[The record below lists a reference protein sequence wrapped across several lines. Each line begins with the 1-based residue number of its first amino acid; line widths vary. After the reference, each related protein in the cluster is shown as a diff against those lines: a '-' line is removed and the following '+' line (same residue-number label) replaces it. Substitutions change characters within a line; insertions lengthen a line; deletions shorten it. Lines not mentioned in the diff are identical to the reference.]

1 MTTQSFL
8 NFPGSLS
15 HQLDQI
21 DARETPNQ
29 YNFIP
34 PSTMDGYDSSSLD
47 SSSISSGIS
56 SRSSFFSRN
65 SSRQS
70 LDSKNSAYMHLESQ
84 LEESKQHIHL
94 LEQRNQQLARDRDL
108 LSAQVAALQSSFITL
123 TNSLGRNGHIVNTVT
138 TSSANEADKDLSPD
152 EYEDVKFWT
161 RSKWTLHVQAEKAV
175 AKLGSSAASTQRG
188 STRLAKGENV
198 ACQFIEDAAGVPVD
212 GHRAKAARSVF
223 SAYLHQLNQA
233 GVKLPTSW
241 SQVPLDLKEGFYHAI
256 RTNYI
261 EFRYCADN
269 WKAEHLATQ
278 NYSQWYKYH
287 IGGTESSSSHV
298 KKPKNEVAAPEDSDL
313 EYMDIDNPPSVTS
326 NQSPVVITSP
336 THDTL
341 DDFIDPALKALGAP
355 SNPDTDTPA
364 TVSALAECSEPSSSC
379 TSKEKTSLVVPEVKN
394 PLLVAGVSGTFRL
407 GGPTYT
413 SATLA
418 SSSSSSSSIPATTT
432 MIPPTTTAI
441 PATTTMIPAT
451 TTTIPAMTTTIPAT
465 TTMITATTVN
475 TIPALTTTKPK
486 PKPKPRPVKAPTA
499 PKEPNAPSKAK
510 AMRIQ
515 KTINARCV
523 ESRQKSAGHSEVIQ
537 RILGATSRC
546 RESTQAQTLLA
557 TNTLAPVATTGS
569 GPRGNTVTEEEFA
582 GSDGDE

>member
-21 DARETPNQ
+21 DTRETPNQ

-34 PSTMDGYDSSSLD
+34 PSSTMDG
-47 SSSISSGIS
+47 
-56 SRSSFFSRN
+56 N
-65 SSRQS
+65 SRQS

-94 LEQRNQQLARDRDL
+94 LEQRNQQLAQDRDL
-108 LSAQVAALQSSFITL
+108 LSAQVAALQSSFVML
-123 TNSLGRNGHIVNTVT
+123 TNSLQVGRNGHIGNTVT

-152 EYEDVKFWT
+152 EYKDVNFWT

-175 AKLGSSAASTQRG
+175 AKLGSSAATQRG

-269 WKAEHLATQ
+269 WKAEHLAMQ

-287 IGGTESSSSHV
+287 VGGSRKRGRSEVLTSQDDESAESSSHI
-298 KKPKNEVAAPEDSDL
+298 KKPRNKVTTPEDSDL
-313 EYMDIDNPPSVTS
+313 EYMDIDTPPSVTS
-326 NQSPVVITSP
+326 NQSPIVVTSP
-336 THDTL
+336 THNTL
-341 DDFIDPALKALGAP
+341 DDFLDPALKALSAP
-355 SNPDTDTPA
+355 SNPDTDTP
-364 TVSALAECSEPSSSC
+364 T
-379 TSKEKTSLVVPEVKN
+379 TSTNTYLNISKSR
-394 PLLVAGVSGTFRL
+394 VAGVSGTFRL
-407 GGPTYT
+407 GGPTNASTT
-413 SATLA
+413 SA
-418 SSSSSSSSIPATTT
+418 SSSSSSSSIPATMT
-432 MIPPTTTAI
+432 MIPPTTT
-441 PATTTMIPAT
+441 
-451 TTTIPAMTTTIPAT
+451 TIPAT
-465 TTMITATTVN
+465 PILIPTTAANAIPTTTAN
-475 TIPALTTTKPK
+475 TIPTLTATISKPK
-486 PKPKPRPVKAPTA
+486 PKPKPRPVKAPIA

-515 KTINARCV
+515 KTINAQCIYIIDARVVLTILDRNLCAAAW
-523 ESRQKSAGHSEVIQ
+523 KAAGNL
-537 RILGATSRC
+537 LGTAKQFKGYW
-546 RESTQAQTLLA
+546 EQLPAAEKAVFEAQAQTLLA

-569 GPRGNTVTEEEFA
+569 GPRGNTEEEFA
-582 GSDGDE
+582 GSDGDK